1 MHKEILSQEQLSL
14 LSLVKEFKTNY
25 YLVGGTAIALYLGH
39 RKSIDF
45 DLFSTKPI
53 SHTRIIATIK
63 KYGYSITKTL
73 IKNENELTIIIDG
86 VKFTFLYFPFNI
98 NGTVSILPGVKS
110 LELIELGALKAY
122 AIGRR
127 SKWKDYVD
135 MYLLLKNHF
144 SISQI
149 SLKADEIFSGAFNE
163 KIFRE
168 QLCYF
173 EDIDYTEEV
182 DYIGINQNQENIK
195 DYLLKIATV

>member
-25 YLVGGTAIALYLGH
+25 YLVWWTAIALYLWH

-63 KYGYSITKTL
+63 KYWYSITKTL
-73 IKNENELTIIIDG
+73 IKNENELTIIIDW

-98 NGTVSILPGVKS
+98 NWTVSILPWVKS
-110 LELIELGALKAY
+110 LELIELWALKAY
-122 AIGRR
+122 AIWRR

-149 SLKADEIFSGAFNE
+149 SLKADEIFSWAFNE

-182 DYIGINQNQENIK
+182 DYIWINQNQENIK